1 MSGIAAPLMAL
12 AWMGAQAL
20 PAPASPPPPVQAEVE
35 RSAEGVRVR
44 YRLPAPVESFVF
56 EDKDVIRTRWRVSTQ
71 GLALQDGV
79 VTGDAPFS
87 SFELQIAPDAAEVD
101 RIYVGLSRAG
111 DGYVVY
117 GPALRAKG
125 QDTRLQFSGAASD
138 AALPT
143 ENAIAGYAFV
153 GPADHVGGD
162 EHGVFVARPDLTAD
176 LAQPIRSA
184 FVSSMAFYQA
194 RLGLDLPYRPA
205 IVVSTDSPGP
215 SGFRGDVTDT
225 GVISVRFHGD
235 SWKHQPDA
243 IAPFVWHEAFH
254 LWNGHGVATRDGGS
268 APWLHEGGAEY
279 AALVGVVSSDALSET
294 QARAALAGRLN
305 GCRKSIGSD
314 QLDESRL
321 RSGSGVYDCGTL
333 VQWLA
338 DLELRQAG
346 AGDVFSLWRDMLG
359 DARRNPQT
367 GYGVAEFEARLAA
380 NSTALAFLKGPG
392 QDRWRRLQDRV
403 GELGVRFVNAP
414 GPKDLMGAALFHVA
428 EVNCEGS
435 YGFYDDPGA
444 LKLDGDRCGPLSG
457 GPVIDAVEGFDP
469 QQESAAMFDAV
480 QKRCADK
487 QPVRYLTR
495 EGAVLEAA
503 CDAPLETPQ
512 LWAVAE
518 APPLRR

>member
-12 AWMGAQAL
+12 AWMGAQAV

-35 RSAEGVRVR
+35 RSAEGVLVR

-71 GLALQDGV
+71 GLTLQDGV

-117 GPALRAKG
+117 GPALRAEG

-235 SWKHQPDA
+235 SWRYDPDA
-243 IAPFVWHEAFH
+243 VAPFVWHEVFH
-254 LWNGHGVATRDGGS
+254 LWNGHSVVTRDGDT

-279 AALVGVVSSDALSET
+279 AALAGAVSSGAMSE
-294 QARAALAGRLN
+294 ARARTALADRLN
-305 GCRKSIGSD
+305 GCRRAIGVDDLD
-314 QLDESRL
+314 QSSL
-321 RSGSGVYDCGTL
+321 RSGGAVYDCGTL

-346 AGDVFSLWRDMLG
+346 AGDVFSVWRDVLG
-359 DARRNPQT
+359 AGRRNLQN
-367 GYGVAEFEARLAA
+367 GYGVADFEAALPTESAA
-380 NSTALAFLKGPG
+380 RSFLKEPG
-392 QDRWRRLQDRV
+392 EGRWRRLQDRMAR
-403 GELGVRFVNAP
+403 LGVRFVNAP
-414 GPKDLMGAALFHVA
+414 GPNDLRVAALFHVA
-428 EVNCEGS
+428 AANCQGS
-435 YGFYDDPGA
+435 YGFYDEPGA